1 MRCDTFLIVAMATIK
16 IGDPRRPLKWQSIQL
31 SLQPGNIY
39 TIIPAPVLNRIG
51 IRQYI
56 EDKFLMP
63 DGSTVKRR
71 KGVAKFRYMK
81 KIGGSDVIFGQP
93 GDPTLIGELTLA
105 SLGLELDRNTGELQ
119 PLRMILAP
127 VS

>member
-1 MRCDTFLIVAMATIK
+1 MATIK
-16 IGDPRRPLKWQSIQL
+16 VEIGDPRRPLKWQSIQL
-31 SLQPGNIY
+31 ALPPRNIY
-39 TIIPAPVLNRIG
+39 TIIPAPVRNRIG
-51 IRQYI
+51 IRPYI

-63 DGSTVKRR
+63 DGSRVKRR

-81 KIGGSDVIFGQP
+81 KIGGSDVIFGRP
-93 GDPTLIGELTLA
+93 GDPTLIGELTLG
-105 SLGLELDRNTGELQ
+105 SLGLELDRNTGGLK